1 MAYDVFI
8 SHAYKDKGIADAI
21 CRKLESAS
29 VRCWIAPR
37 DISPGEDWTDAI
49 RNAIGSSR
57 LMVLVFSENANA
69 APHIERE
76 IAHAFYTRRPII
88 PFRSTDALPRR
99 EFLFYLGDVRW
110 FDALSQPIERHLEEL
125 TARVKGMQLGPAV
138 TPSAPPKDSAKRTRA
153 TLDAPNSLKGEA
165 PTSRYGSRK
174 SWKGVAIAA
183 SVAALAGLLWLASGQ
198 TKHGMSREESNLQSK
213 HSGVGSSPDSPAQ
226 ARADASASAPRYT
239 YTRLGL
245 WVAANASPTPLVQQ
259 GSQDPPSTVSANQSG
274 NVPPSQGPDIDQ
286 KTGGEPNILANSAGV
301 TANSAT
307 PLVDR
312 REGRRGKLRKH
323 HTARYAAPERFVF
336 DRIRN
341 WLIRHFP

>member
-21 CRKLESAS
+21 CSKLESAS
-29 VRCWIAPR
+29 VKCWIAPR

-49 RNAIGSSR
+49 RSAIGSSR

-88 PFRSTDALPRR
+88 PFRSTEALPRR

-110 FDALSQPIERHLEEL
+110 FDALSQPIEPHLEEL
-125 TARVKGMQLGPAV
+125 TARVKGLLVGPAV
-138 TPSAPPKDSAKRTRA
+138 ATTALPKDGAKRTRA
-153 TLDAPNSLKGEA
+153 TVDALNSLKGET

-174 SWKGVAIAA
+174 TWKRAAIAA
-183 SVAALAGLLWLASGQ
+183 SAAALAWLLWLASGQ
-198 TKHGMSREESNLQSK
+198 TNHGMSREESNLQSMN
-213 HSGVGSSPDSPAQ
+213 SGVGSSRNLPAQ
-226 ARADASASAPRYT
+226 AKGDASASTPRYT

-259 GSQDPPSTVSANQSG
+259 GSQDPPSTVSASQSG

-286 KTGGEPNILANSAGV
+286 KTGGEPEILANPASV
-301 TANSAT
+301 TA
-307 PLVDR
+307 DR
-312 REGRRGKLRKH
+312 REGRRGKSRKRH
-323 HTARYAAPERFVF
+323 IARYAASERFGF
-336 DRIRN
+336 DRIRS